1 MAPPSGGRSGG
12 SQARPDRPGTGPDT
26 GTRFRVRAA
35 RGDAARG
42 LEVLDGLDRRHRE
55 GGDRA
60 PPSPGLSRK
69 REGGR

>member
-1 MAPPSGGRSGG
+1 MAPPSGKRSGG
-12 SQARPDRPGTGPDT
+12 SKARPDRSGAGPDT

-55 GGDRA
+55 GGD
-60 PPSPGLSRK
+60 G
-69 REGGR
+69 

>member
-1 MAPPSGGRSGG
+1 MAPPSGKRSGG
-12 SQARPDRPGTGPDT
+12 PKAPSDRRGTGPDT

-55 GGDRA
+55 GRDRA
-60 PPSPGLSRK
+60 PPSPDPSRK